1 MYRIVFSLIAVSVLG
16 TVKGKNTLVF
26 DTLDKNQQTAYYDSL
41 TFVQYNNLDYKSL
54 KTTIKEAER
63 LGISFQYLN
72 YRKAIAY
79 YELKNYAKA
88 IKYYEKALY
97 DVPDDMF
104 LKESLYLAYLQSGQD
119 VNATIFA
126 QTLPKTS
133 QERIGFSFSFLDFIN
148 FSGGYT
154 FSDNNE
160 KLRNGIANLDTINQ
174 YQDMISGGIIFGLN
188 LSNRVKLI
196 AGYNLF
202 STKFERFAQNSLQH
216 KDILSQHQLNIGT
229 EFYLKYNFSLGFTG
243 GFYAIDKNHKSTAQN
258 SENETEQGGE
268 RARQSSQSMD
278 YKLSALIFLN
288 KRFIYVTPEI
298 SFAYS
303 NFASSHQLQPKLQ
316 LTYYPLGNLNFYGI
330 TSGAIIFDSD
340 KKRGNKAVVSQNLGG
355 KLFKN
360 MWLDGMISVGNHLNY
375 ITERSFIVYDTYDPI
390 LLMSNLSLS
399 YYFKKITVSTTY
411 SWTQKEGWAFTDY
424 YENLL
429 KYKYNN
435 HLINLTI
442 KWNL

>member
-1 MYRIVFSLIAVSVLG
+1 MLLI
-16 TVKGKNTLVF
+16 K
-26 DTLDKNQQTAYYDSL
+26 
-41 TFVQYNNLDYKSL
+41 
-54 KTTIKEAER
+54 
-63 LGISFQYLN
+63 
-72 YRKAIAY
+72 
-79 YELKNYAKA
+79 
-88 IKYYEKALY
+88 
-97 DVPDDMF
+97 
-104 LKESLYLAYLQSGQD
+104 
-119 VNATIFA
+119 
-126 QTLPKTS
+126 
-133 QERIGFSFSFLDFIN
+133 
-148 FSGGYT
+148 
-154 FSDNNE
+154 
-160 KLRNGIANLDTINQ
+160 TINLLLKIQ
-174 YQDMISGGIIFGLN
+174 EMKPNKEGNEQDN
-188 LSNRVKLI
+188 LSIN
-196 AGYNLF
+196 G
-202 STKFERFAQNSLQH
+202 LQT
-216 KDILSQHQLNIGT
+216 I
-229 EFYLKYNFSLGFTG
+229 
-243 GFYAIDKNHKSTAQN
+243 
-258 SENETEQGGE
+258 
-268 RARQSSQSMD
+268 
-278 YKLSALIFLN
+278 ALIFLN

-303 NFASSHQLQPKLQ
+303 NFASSHQLQSKLQ

-424 YENLL
+424 YAKLL